1 MVEYLGLISKPHLVD
16 LLRVFDRNKWVT
28 PRIRYAS
35 VRSKPELVHDLLVHF
50 TVAKTDDLLRFFPK
64 RLLSCLPRID
74 YDLTNRRYLLDGA
87 PFDAPRESRKRPSFS
102 ISRIPV
108 TLDFSE
114 FAPDPLGEQS
124 PPSTRRASDASV
136 ESLELGTRSRPTE
149 PAQTAPSS
157 PAG

>member
-50 TVAKTDDLLRFFPK
+50 TVAKTDDLLRFYPK

-87 PFDAPRESRKRPSFS
+87 PFES
-102 ISRIPV
+102 
-108 TLDFSE
+108 
-114 FAPDPLGEQS
+114 
-124 PPSTRRASDASV
+124 SV
-136 ESLELGTRSRPTE
+136 GQIDT
-149 PAQTAPSS
+149 
-157 PAG
+157 